1 METEGAYMEELKM
14 EITKLIQT
22 VNDHEKLQLIY
33 RFIKRLID

>member
-1 METEGAYMEELKM
+1 MGTEGACMEELKK